1 MNEDCCS
8 SFASSYDNSLEN
20 IGAHDSF
27 VAYGQGWAE
36 AGMAP
41 FRGVKSAMAE
51 GGVRVAPFANHSSL
65 HNPGRRTPTHYY
77 RSIPSLSVSRVNC
90 AATMTLSM

>member
-8 SFASSYDNSLEN
+8 SSASSYDNSLEN

-51 GGVRVAPFANHSSL
+51 GGAHLQIIARCTILVAFPRL
-65 HNPGRRTPTHYY
+65 T
-77 RSIPSLSVSRVNC
+77 
-90 AATMTLSM
+90 